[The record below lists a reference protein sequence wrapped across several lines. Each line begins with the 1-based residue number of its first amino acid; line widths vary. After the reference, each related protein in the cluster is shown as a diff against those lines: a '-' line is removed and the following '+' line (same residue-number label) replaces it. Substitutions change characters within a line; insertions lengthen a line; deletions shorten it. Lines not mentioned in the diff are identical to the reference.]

1 MWMWLLGVAWL
12 MWMWLLGVAWVMWLL
27 GVAWVVWMWL
37 CWMWL
42 LCFAFY
48 CTSHTLACAIDALG
62 HGSPLAI
69 IRCHTPVASII
80 VTSFANLLRARAI
93 SMSSAN
99 VAILL
104 VVVMVVT
111 I

>member
-1 MWMWLLGVAWL
+1 
-12 MWMWLLGVAWVMWLL
+12 
-27 GVAWVVWMWL
+27 MWL

-80 VTSFANLLRARAI
+80 ITSFANHLRAHAI

-111 I
+111 ILVDIKWDAAMMMTMMMMTMMTRLLQLVF